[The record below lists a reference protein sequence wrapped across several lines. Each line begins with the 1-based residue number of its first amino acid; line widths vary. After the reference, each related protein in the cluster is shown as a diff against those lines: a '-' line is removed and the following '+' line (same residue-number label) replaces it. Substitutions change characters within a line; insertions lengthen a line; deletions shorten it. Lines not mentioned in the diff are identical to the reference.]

1 MTFENFLKEIHA
13 VTYTGTG
20 DSMPDAFDNWLASL
34 GFDDYETYAERYAQ
48 AEVAL
53 ALEASRI
60 AKAND

>member
-13 VTYTGTG
+13 VTYTGID

-34 GFDDYETYAERYAQ
+34 GFDDYETYAEAYAK

-53 ALEASRI
+53 ALEAARL
-60 AKAND
+60 AKTND